1 MSVISG
7 VVGMIGQVQQ
17 GQQQKAQFDYQAQI
31 QQNNAIIAN
40 NNAITAQRFAEDARK
55 RGAME
60 AETFSGKVRQLGG
73 QQKAVLA
80 ANGVL
85 VESGTALDITAET
98 AEVGQ
103 LDALTIRANA
113 EREAL
118 GFEQQSVN
126 FQAQAGQSTAQANL
140 STLAGA
146 NAASAGTGR
155 AFSSLLTGAG
165 SVASK
170 WYNFNKAGGSVFG

>member
-1 MSVISG
+1 
-7 VVGMIGQVQQ
+7 
-17 GQQQKAQFDYQAQI
+17 
-31 QQNNAIIAN
+31 
-40 NNAITAQRFAEDARK
+40 
-55 RGAME
+55 ME